1 MTIAPARIPGV
12 AASWLAAVEEGLAER
27 VAGVPEPLTG
37 PCRRIVTAPAKRL
50 RPTLVLS
57 AAACAGG
64 GLTPATLGSAVAVE
78 LLHCS
83 SLVHDD
89 LIDAARARRGVPT
102 VNGAEGAATAIVA
115 GDALIALAGEV
126 AAAVDART
134 AAAVSSTLSELC
146 RGEARELAGR
156 YRAGL
161 SLAEVIGTIEAK
173 TGALLRVACR
183 LGAEAAG
190 ADPRLTAALD
200 AFGLSFGTCLQLV
213 DDVLDVVSTDD
224 LLGKPTGADFA
235 AGTVTAPAVHALAAS
250 PELRTLLRP
259 GLDDHERRR
268 VRSLLCEHGVGAAVA
283 LARDLA
289 RRSERTLTAA
299 AGLGDD
305 PTVRALA
312 ALPGRYVRRQLT
324 TRVPPQHRHLLPAL
338 P

>member
-1 MTIAPARIPGV
+1 MTLAPARVPGV
-12 AASWLAAVEEGLAER
+12 AAEWLAAIEDGLAER

-64 GLTPATLGSAVAVE
+64 ALTPATLGSAVAVE

-89 LIDAARARRGVPT
+89 LIDAAAVRRGVPT
-102 VNGAEGAATAIVA
+102 VNAAEGPAMAIVA

-126 AAAVDART
+126 AAGVDART
-134 AAAVSSTLSELC
+134 AAAISSTLGDLC

-161 SLAEVIGTIEAK
+161 SLAEAIGTAEAK
-173 TGALLRVACR
+173 TGALLRAACR
-183 LGAEAAG
+183 LGAESAG
-190 ADPRLTAALD
+190 ADPRLASALD
-200 AFGLSFGTCLQLV
+200 AFGLAFGTCLQLV

-235 AGTVTAPAVHALAAS
+235 AGIVTPPAVHALAAS

-268 VRSLLCEHGVGAAVA
+268 ARALLCEHGVGATVTLAWN
-283 LARDLA
+283 LARHA
-289 RRSERTLTAA
+289 ERTLVAA
-299 AGLGDD
+299 AGFGDHL
-305 PTVRALA
+305 TVRALA

-324 TRVPPQHRHLLPAL
+324 RVPPHRRHLVDS
-338 P
+338 